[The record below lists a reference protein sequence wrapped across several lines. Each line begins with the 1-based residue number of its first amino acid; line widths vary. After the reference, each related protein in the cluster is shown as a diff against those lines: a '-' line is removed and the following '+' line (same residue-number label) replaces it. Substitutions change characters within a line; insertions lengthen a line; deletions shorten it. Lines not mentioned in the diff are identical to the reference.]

1 MDEKKDSLVVKPY
14 KDDVVSSIAI
24 GILCILMGIIFPDD
38 GMYMFW
44 FSIALVIFRA
54 CSVANEI
61 LILSKDGVIVKRGKR
76 IKNYDWNDFNT
87 KRVNHYNGYRNY
99 KKAVIL
105 SRFKYIQGQGISPGI
120 YQFINP
126 YLLLAIPVGKKSIK
140 PEADGSFVGRVDEA
154 VLAEKL
160 REWNVETSGDELK
173 TPPWRENF

>member
-61 LILSKDGVIVKRGKR
+61 LILSKDGVIVKRGSQP
-76 IKNYDWNDFNT
+76 DVW
-87 KRVNHYNGYRNY
+87 VS
-99 KKAVIL
+99 
-105 SRFKYIQGQGISPGI
+105 SRG
-120 YQFINP
+120 
-126 YLLLAIPVGKKSIK
+126 ASIRGFCC
-140 PEADGSFVGRVDEA
+140 ALDSRQ
-154 VLAEKL
+154 
-160 REWNVETSGDELK
+160 
-173 TPPWRENF
+173 

>member
-105 SRFKYIQGQGISPGI
+105 SRFKYIQGQGIFQLVSR
-120 YQFINP
+120 YHRCD
-126 YLLLAIPVGKKSIK
+126 KK
-140 PEADGSFVGRVDEA
+140 
-154 VLAEKL
+154 
-160 REWNVETSGDELK
+160 
-173 TPPWRENF
+173 

>member
-99 KKAVIL
+99 KKAVIYRDL
-105 SRFKYIQGQGISPGI
+105 SI
-120 YQFINP
+120 YRDKVYRRGFINLLIRIC
-126 YLLLAIPVGKKSIK
+126 YLLYPLEKSPLNLKRMEVLLAG
-140 PEADGSFVGRVDEA
+140 
-154 VLAEKL
+154 
-160 REWNVETSGDELK
+160 
-173 TPPWRENF
+173 

>member
-38 GMYMFW
+38 GVYMFW

-87 KRVNHYNGYRNY
+87 KCVNHYNGYRNY

-126 YLLLAIPVGKKSIK
+126 YLLLAIPVGKKSII

-173 TPPWRENF
+173 TPPWRENL

>member
-61 LILSKDGVIVKRGKR
+61 LILNKSSCLKKGMSFSSLSSFARSIVSFILPFSLALALASNCSFSAKR
-76 IKNYDWNDFNT
+76 
-87 KRVNHYNGYRNY
+87 
-99 KKAVIL
+99 
-105 SRFKYIQGQGISPGI
+105 S
-120 YQFINP
+120 FIVT
-126 YLLLAIPVGKKSIK
+126 L
-140 PEADGSFVGRVDEA
+140 
-154 VLAEKL
+154 
-160 REWNVETSGDELK
+160 
-173 TPPWRENF
+173 

>member
-61 LILSKDGVIVKRGKR
+61 LILSKDGVI
-76 IKNYDWNDFNT
+76 DC
-87 KRVNHYNGYRNY
+87 
-99 KKAVIL
+99 KK
-105 SRFKYIQGQGISPGI
+105 GEE
-120 YQFINP
+120 N
-126 YLLLAIPVGKKSIK
+126 KK
-140 PEADGSFVGRVDEA
+140 
-154 VLAEKL
+154 L
-160 REWNVETSGDELK
+160 
-173 TPPWRENF
+173 

>member
-87 KRVNHYNGYRNY
+87 NPELFT
-99 KKAVIL
+99 AV
-105 SRFKYIQGQGISPGI
+105 P
-120 YQFINP
+120 
-126 YLLLAIPVGKKSIK
+126 
-140 PEADGSFVGRVDEA
+140 
-154 VLAEKL
+154 
-160 REWNVETSGDELK
+160 
-173 TPPWRENF
+173 

>member
-99 KKAVIL
+99 KKAVIYRDL
-105 SRFKYIQGQGISPGI
+105 SI
-120 YQFINP
+120 YRDKVYRRGFINLLIRIC
-126 YLLLAIPVGKKSIK
+126 YLRYPLEKSPLNLKRMEVLLAG
-140 PEADGSFVGRVDEA
+140 
-154 VLAEKL
+154 
-160 REWNVETSGDELK
+160 
-173 TPPWRENF
+173 

>member
-61 LILSKDGVIVKRGKR
+61 LILSKDGVIVKRGKILNVLIIIMDIAI
-76 IKNYDWNDFNT
+76 IKRQLF
-87 KRVNHYNGYRNY
+87 YRD
-99 KKAVIL
+99 L
-105 SRFKYIQGQGISPGI
+105 SI
-120 YQFINP
+120 YRDKVYRRGFINLLIRIC
-126 YLLLAIPVGKKSIK
+126 YLLYPLEKSPLNLKRMEVLLAG
-140 PEADGSFVGRVDEA
+140 
-154 VLAEKL
+154 
-160 REWNVETSGDELK
+160 
-173 TPPWRENF
+173 